1 MMMLMFLSGSFVLG
15 MFFPINI
22 LKYDLNTPIMSM
34 VLISLLKIIQIF
46 LRGHKVKHVRVALS

>member
-34 VLISLLKIIQIF
+34 VLISLLKITQIF